1 VPILVEASSLPILAV
16 VQEQLDQTPLQ
27 QEEPLL
33 VQPEDDISYTLPAQC
48 STGTRPPGWGS
59 WGTRPPR
66 PRDGGTPG
74 GTFPHVPF
82 LGRRGG
88 TWGDATPQ
96 GGGRDS
102 PKGGLLDVPP

>member
-1 VPILVEASSLPILAV
+1 MNFNNKKPKLRLGNIDRKLAYLPG
-16 VQEQLDQTPLQ
+16 E
-27 QEEPLL
+27 
-33 VQPEDDISYTLPAQC
+33 C
-48 STGTRPPGWGS
+48 STGMRPPGWGS